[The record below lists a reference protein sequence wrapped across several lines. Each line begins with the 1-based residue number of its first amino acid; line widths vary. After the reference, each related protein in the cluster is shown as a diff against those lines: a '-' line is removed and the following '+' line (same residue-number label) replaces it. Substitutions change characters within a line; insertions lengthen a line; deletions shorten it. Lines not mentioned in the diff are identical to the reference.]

1 MGVKSANLEEALM
14 AHPTARLTPFGRRL
28 LVDRIEVFGWPVAHA
43 AESMGVSRQT
53 AYKWL
58 RRWRSEG
65 EAGLVDRSSRP
76 HRCPTRLSE
85 AEEQAVVADRVTER
99 EGPHLM
105 AGRLGM
111 PRSTIYA
118 VLKRRGLSR
127 LRDLDRTTGIPIRY
141 VKDCPGE
148 LVHVDIKKL
157 GRVPDG
163 GGWRSIGMQNRG
175 TKQKVGYEFCHS
187 MVDDHSRVAY
197 TEVLDSESGEACAG
211 FMLRAAE
218 WFASLGYRIDRVMT
232 DNALAYTRSR
242 AFAETL
248 GTIGAAHKTIRPW
261 RPQTNGK
268 VERFHQT
275 LLAGWAYKRHYDT
288 NQQRRD
294 ALPEYINSYN
304 QTRPHSELGG
314 RPPMTIL
321 VNHLCGKDT

>member
-1 MGVKSANLEEALM
+1 M
-14 AHPTARLTPFGRRL
+14 AHTTARLTPFGRRL
-28 LVDRIEVFGWPVAHA
+28 LVDRIELFGWPVAHA

-58 RRWRSEG
+58 ERWRSEG

-76 HRCPTRLSE
+76 HSSPTRLSE
-85 AEEQAVVADRVTER
+85 EVEQTVVADRIAER

-111 PRSTIYA
+111 ARSTIYA

-127 LRDLDRTTGIPIRY
+127 LRDLDRATGIPIRY

-148 LVHVDIKKL
+148 LVHIDIKKL

-197 TEVLDSESGEACAG
+197 TEILDSENGEACAE
-211 FMLRAAE
+211 FMLRAAQ
-218 WFASLGYRIDRVMT
+218 WFAGLGYRIDRVMT
-232 DNALAYTRSR
+232 DNALAYTRTR
-242 AFAETL
+242 AFAGVL
-248 GTIGAAHKTIRPW
+248 DTIGATHKTIRPW

-275 LLAGWAYKRHYDT
+275 LLSGWAYKRHYNT
-288 NQQRRD
+288 NQERRD
-294 ALPEYINSYN
+294 ALAGYIDSYN
-304 QTRPHSELGG
+304 RTRPHSELGG
-314 RPPMTIL
+314 QPPMTVL

>member
-1 MGVKSANLEEALM
+1 
-14 AHPTARLTPFGRRL
+14 
-28 LVDRIEVFGWPVAHA
+28 
-43 AESMGVSRQT
+43 
-53 AYKWL
+53 
-58 RRWRSEG
+58 
-65 EAGLVDRSSRP
+65 
-76 HRCPTRLSE
+76 
-85 AEEQAVVADRVTER
+85 
-99 EGPHLM
+99 M

-141 VKDCPGE
+141 VRDCPGE

-163 GGWRSIGMQNRG
+163 GGW
-175 TKQKVGYEFCHS
+175 KVHGRPARDQTQRPGYEFCHS

-197 TEVLDSESGEACAG
+197 TEVLDSDNAEAAAG

-218 WFASLGYRIDRVMT
+218 WFAGLGFRIDRVMT
-232 DNALAYTRSR
+232 DNALVYTRSR
-242 AFAETL
+242 QFATVL
-248 GTIGAAHKTIRPW
+248 DTIGATHKRIRPY

-275 LLAGWAYKRHYDT
+275 LIKGWAYKQPYET

-294 ALPEYINSYN
+294 ALTHFIDSYN

-314 RPPMTIL
+314 KPPMTIL

>member
-1 MGVKSANLEEALM
+1 MSANLEEALM
-14 AHPTARLTPFGRRL
+14 AHTTACLTPFGRRL
-28 LVDRIEVFGWPVAHA
+28 LVDRIEVQGWPVARA

-53 AYKWL
+53 AHKWL
-58 RRWRSEG
+58 DRWRSEG

-76 HRCPTRLSE
+76 HHCPTRLSE
-85 AEEQAVVADRVTER
+85 DIEQAVVADRITER

-127 LRDLDRTTGIPIRY
+127 LRTLDRTTGIPIRY

-157 GRVPDG
+157 GRIPDG
-163 GGWRSIGMQNRG
+163 GGWRFGGKTISNQNLR
-175 TKQKVGYEFCHS
+175 VGYEYCHS

-197 TEVLDSESGEACAG
+197 TEVLDSEDAVTTAG
-211 FMLRAAE
+211 FMLRAAN
-218 WFASLGYRIDRVMT
+218 WFAGLGFRIDRVMT
-232 DNALAYTRSR
+232 DNAMVYTRSH
-242 AFAETL
+242 AFQTVL
-248 GTIGAAHKTIRPW
+248 DTIGAAHKRIHPY

-275 LLAGWAYKRHYDT
+275 LADGWAYKRAYQT
-288 NQQRRD
+288 NQERRD
-294 ALPEYINSYN
+294 ALPEFIDKYN
-304 QTRPHSELGG
+304 RTRPHSELSG

-321 VNHLCGKDT
+321 VNHLCGKDN

>member
-1 MGVKSANLEEALM
+1 M
-14 AHPTARLTPFGRRL
+14 TPFGRRL
-28 LVDRIEVFGWPVAHA
+28 LVDRIEVLGWPVADA
-43 AESMGVSRQT
+43 AQSMGVSRET

-58 RRWRSEG
+58 RRWRTEG

-76 HRCPTRLSE
+76 LRCSVRLT
-85 AEEQAVVADRVTER
+85 AAQEQVVMADRIRER

-127 LRDLDRTTGIPIRY
+127 LRDLDRSTGIPIRY

-148 LVHVDIKKL
+148 LVHIDIKQL
-157 GRVPDG
+157 GRVPAG
-163 GGWRSIGMQNRG
+163 GGWRSVGVENRG

-197 TEVLDSESGEACAG
+197 TEVLDSPTGEACAG
-211 FMLRAAE
+211 FLLRAAQ
-218 WFASLGYRIDRVMT
+218 WFAGLGYRIDRVMT
-232 DNALAYTRSR
+232 DNALAYTSSR
-242 AFAETL
+242 AFADAL
-248 GTIGAAHKTIRPW
+248 HTIGAVHQRIRPW

-275 LLAGWAYKRHYDT
+275 LLAGWVYKRHYDT
-288 NQQRRD
+288 NQQRRE
-294 ALPEYINSYN
+294 ALAEYIDQYN
-304 QTRPHSELGG
+304 RSRPHSELAGQ
-314 RPPMTIL
+314 PPMTIL

>member
-1 MGVKSANLEEALM
+1 M
-14 AHPTARLTPFGRRL
+14 AHTTARLTPFGRRL
-28 LVDRIEVFGWPVAHA
+28 LVNRIEMLGWPVAHA

-76 HRCPTRLSE
+76 HHCPTRLTE
-85 AEEQAVVADRVTER
+85 ETEQAVVADRVAER

-127 LRDLDRTTGIPIRY
+127 LRNLDRTTGIPIRY

-157 GRVPDG
+157 GRVPEG
-163 GGWRSIGMQNRG
+163 GGWRSIGVENRG

-197 TEVLDSESGEACAG
+197 TEILDSETGEACAG
-211 FMLRAAE
+211 FMLRAAQ
-218 WFASLGYRIDRVMT
+218 WFAGLGYRIDRVMT
-232 DNALAYTRSR
+232 DNAFAYTNSS
-242 AFAETL
+242 AFGAVL
-248 GTIGAAHKTIRPW
+248 DTIGASHKRIRPY

-275 LLAGWAYKRHYDT
+275 LLNGWAYKHHYET

-294 ALPEYINSYN
+294 ALPNFIDSYN
-304 QTRPHSELGG
+304 QTRPHSALGG
-314 RPPMTIL
+314 KPPMTIL